1 LGCEIRTA
9 NMNAF
14 PYIPDYMIETV
25 LGEGGMATVY
35 LGIQQKLQRKVAI
48 KILDPALLNKA
59 NVADRFMIEAQT
71 AANLSHPNIISIYDV
86 GQVGKYYYIVMEYLD
101 GSLKDLIKSSPSGRL
116 PARESLDIVR
126 RIAPALDYAHS
137 MGIIH
142 RDIKP
147 DNIMF
152 RKDGTPVLVDFGIA
166 RAVDSNLHMTKTGM
180 GIGTPHYMS
189 PEQCQTGELDGRSDI
204 YSLGVVL
211 YEILTGEKPYDA
223 DTILAVALKQIQEPV
238 PKLPESMARYQPV
251 LDKMMAK
258 DKEKRAQNGR
268 ELQKLID
275 DVLKTPAPTPPPPHI
290 EPAPPVKPEPVV
302 QSAPIVPPVSSAE
315 AKTAA
320 PIIASVPLVPSA
332 PEPIRKEPAIKPI
345 NNNAVTSD
353 TRTAISLDL
362 KFDGTESEETE
373 EKIKAVESEPEDDI
387 YQLVSEEEVYVP
399 PIQKAARQIRI
410 PPPKPAVEQG
420 KIFSIPYK
428 YALPILAILM
438 LVIFVYFFQ
447 QGFKGGESD
456 VSSSPRPAQETKST
470 TASETGT
477 IPGSEALSETPSD
490 QLKDAEFDRYFTLAG
505 DYYKEKNYAEARTAV
520 QEARKIKN
528 TPELDELE
536 AQIDKAS
543 KLTARGPVTAK
554 KPAEKPSVEATPELS
569 DEDMYK
575 KASAA
580 DTVQA
585 YREYLYAYPSGRYVD
600 KAMSK
605 IQRLEEG
612 LTLKDLRKEKP
623 RRTLHLRTAY
633 ATLSHDEVESMVRRF
648 GFFDD
653 SYNKTGVFKGDI
665 EKKVFNGRTVVMDH
679 KTGLMWHPGGTAQ
692 EVQFRKVNKWIR
704 DLNRDQYAG
713 FSDWRLPTLEEAASL
728 LRRGKNNK
736 GLYTDPI
743 FSGTQK
749 RIWTGD
755 RFGSKDWWVARFYIG
770 ILQASPANSTHYVRP
785 VREIKE

>member
-1 LGCEIRTA
+1 
-9 NMNAF
+9 MNAF

-48 KILDPALLNKA
+48 KILDPALLSKD

-86 GQVGKYYYIVMEYLD
+86 GQVGKYYFIVMEYLD

-116 PARESLDIVR
+116 PVGESLNIVR
-126 RIAPALDYAHS
+126 MIAPALDYAHS
-137 MGIIH
+137 RGIIH

-152 RKDGTPVLVDFGIA
+152 RKDGTPVMVDFGIA

-189 PEQCQTGELDGRSDI
+189 PEQCQTGELDGRSDF

-238 PKLPESMARYQPV
+238 PKLPERLARYQPV

-258 DKEKRAQNGR
+258 DKENRVQNGR
-268 ELQKLID
+268 ELQRLID
-275 DVLKTPAPTPPPPHI
+275 EVLKAPASPPPRVEPVPSVPSVPSVLPLPSP
-290 EPAPPVKPEPVV
+290 PAPPVEAAIEAASSIPTITSVP
-302 QSAPIVPPVSSAE
+302 QAPP
-315 AKTAA
+315 A
-320 PIIASVPLVPSA
+320 PASVPEES
-332 PEPIRKEPAIKPI
+332 EHIGSGEKIK
-345 NNNAVTSD
+345 NSD
-353 TRTAISLDL
+353 TETAISLDL
-362 KFDGTESEETE
+362 KFGDEMEMAEEEVE
-373 EKIKAVESEPEDDI
+373 EKLKAEEIGTEDDI
-387 YQLVSEEEVYVP
+387 YQLVSEEEVPVHP
-399 PIQKAARQIRI
+399 VKNEDRRMRT
-410 PPPKPAVEQG
+410 PPPAPAAAQG

-428 YALPILAILM
+428 IALPILAVLM
-438 LVIFVYFFQ
+438 LIIFVYFFQ
-447 QGFKGGESD
+447 RGFRGGESD
-456 VSSSPRPAQETKST
+456 VGSSPRQAQETKSPAVGE
-470 TASETGT
+470 TATVPVGDAQSG
-477 IPGSEALSETPSD
+477 TPSD
-490 QLKDAEFDRYFTLAG
+490 ELTDAEFDRYFTLAAEHYRG
-505 DYYKEKNYAEARTAV
+505 KNYAEAKTAV
-520 QEARKIKN
+520 QEARKIKI

-536 AQIDKAS
+536 ARIDNAS
-543 KLTARGPVTAK
+543 KLSVKGPAAMKQPTENPV
-554 KPAEKPSVEATPELS
+554 PEKQPELS
-569 DEDMYK
+569 DEEMFK
-575 KASAA
+575 RASAR
-580 DTVQA
+580 DSVEA
-585 YREYLYAYPSGRYVD
+585 YREYLDAYPSGLYFD

-605 IQRLEEG
+605 VQRLEEG

-623 RRTLHLRTAY
+623 RRTHHLRTVY
-633 ATLSHDEVESMVRRF
+633 ATLSHDEVEAMIRRF

-653 SYNKTGVFKGDI
+653 SYNKAGVFKGEL
-665 EKKVFNGRTVVMDH
+665 EKKVFAGRTVVVDH

-692 EVQFRKVNKWIR
+692 EVQYRKVGKWIK
-704 DLNRDQYAG
+704 DLNRDRYAG

-728 LRRGKNNK
+728 LRREKNNM

-770 ILQASPANSTHYVRP
+770 IVQASPASSTHFVRP